1 MATKSLRPKARDAA
15 LSRLDVA
22 IEVLN
27 VAKEI
32 SGIAPIQAAL
42 GSLGGLLTVIR
53 VRSLLLRGGRAFDFM
68 FVQDTMASE
77 QGYVELGLSCADI
90 CQALDRGTEAKKSDE
105 NKVDEKKVDEKKLDE
120 KKLDEKKVDEKK
132 PVEKKVEEKKPAEKK
147 PDEKKPAKKPN
158 EKKPDEK
165 KLDEP
170 SQAVRATTNQP
181 TKWVIPVV
189 QSTVNSLT
197 THPIAEL
204 LRNPRERLPN
214 RVCATHLPEP
224 PVSQRANRKRSLL
237 GGRSSTEFCM
247 SSMCVEARLT
257 GSY

>member
-1 MATKSLRPKARDAA
+1 M
-15 LSRLDVA
+15 DVA

-53 VRSLLLRGGRAFDFM
+53 VRSLLLYGGRAFDFM

-90 CQALDRGTEAKKSDE
+90 CQALDRGTDEKKSDE
-105 NKVDEKKVDEKKLDE
+105 NKVEKKVDEKKLDE
-120 KKLDEKKVDEKK
+120 KNLDEKKADEKK

-204 LRNPRERLPN
+204 LRNPRERSPN

-237 GGRSSTEFCM
+237 GGRSLTGFYM
-247 SSMCVEARLT
+247 SSMYVEARLT